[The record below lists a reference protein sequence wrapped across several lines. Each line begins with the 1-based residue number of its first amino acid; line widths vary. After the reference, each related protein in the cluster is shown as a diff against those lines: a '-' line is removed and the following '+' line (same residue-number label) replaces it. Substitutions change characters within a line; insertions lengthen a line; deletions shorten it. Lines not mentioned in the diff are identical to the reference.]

1 MKTVQQQQNELYEI
15 LDKMEIKLME
25 LVNEYDLLINKKTYY
40 LKKLNELAK
49 KGY

>member
-15 LDKMEIKLME
+15 LDKLEIKLME
-25 LVNEYDLLINKKTYY
+25 LVNEYDLLVNKKTYY
-40 LKKLNELAK
+40 MKKINELLR

>member
-1 MKTVQQQQNELYEI
+1 MKTIQQQQNELYEI
-15 LDKMEIKLME
+15 LDKIELKLME

-40 LKKLNELAK
+40 LKKCNELVK